1 MTVHI
6 DRAGPLAELAR
17 VAIQPE
23 LPEAPVTVHG
33 DDILEVETLAI
44 PTDDRKSQ
52 RINSRAEPILREE
65 AIAIDSSDVA
75 VVSGATYTSEA
86 YAGSLQ
92 SALDQ
97 LGF

>member
-1 MTVHI
+1 MSIRWGDVQ
-6 DRAGPLAELAR
+6 
-17 VAIQPE
+17 VA
-23 LPEAPVTVHG
+23 VTVQG
-33 DDILEVETLAI
+33 DDILDVETLAV

-52 RINSRAEPILREE
+52 RINSRAVPMLREE